1 MIFEI
6 ISSECLGK
14 KRMKIESNVEVDSG
28 LKFPKVI
35 EATMQQSYKGIF
47 MFTQCKQENW
57 KVEWVPIPIKS
68 SSN

>member
-1 MIFEI
+1 
-6 ISSECLGK
+6 
-14 KRMKIESNVEVDSG
+14 MKIESKLQLVSG
-28 LKFPKVI
+28 QSFQEVI

-57 KVEWVPIPIKS
+57 KVEWVSIPIKS